1 MNKYLLLL
9 LLFAFSL
16 LISCKDQRYKNDFL
30 AIKNMGDSDPI
41 HSLYT
46 LDSLYEK
53 ISAPSTNI
61 TIQYKLI
68 KTRLKDKAYINAT
81 SDNEIC
87 QVVDYYK
94 SHGTN
99 TERQEALYYAGSVYR
114 DLNDIPRSLEYF
126 LNSVKAGETNNNC
139 DSIILR
145 NSYSN
150 ISYLFNLVQDYPH
163 ALEYAQKEKNLTIEL
178 GEPIKDAELR
188 LGYAYAYCDSADLA
202 IASFDTAMVL
212 FSNEMEQ
219 QNLEAL
225 CSILYYYSFYKQ
237 KDKAYNCY
245 CLIKD
250 LEIQTCKNGLLALSE
265 FYSLME
271 DDDASIASLKE
282 ILRDSDVLMHQY
294 DAAKNL
300 FLNYYSKNDWK
311 EASEFANLY
320 ILLSDSLD
328 LGGRQELA
336 ATVNNQYQYYRNKE
350 KENKIIEEKETYFRW
365 LLSIATISLVVLLL
379 GFYLFEKYKNKQL
392 RTILSV
398 SDELKV
404 IKNERN
410 SLSNEIFIQHKEL
423 NIAKESLRLSIKELV
438 ETQEKLVNTNSQLR
452 ICKEELK
459 QKEELIDDKT
469 NQNIALIRLLHQANM
484 NEQCEDIIQKLD
496 RCSRGLDHLSTDDW
510 DNLYIAVDKQ
520 FPTFKDQ
527 IINELGDITNEKIQ
541 FCYLLRIG
549 LSKTQIQNIM
559 SVSRATIWRWEKK
572 YSWISF
578 PERNSSDSD
587 NP

>member
-1 MNKYLLLL
+1 M
-9 LLFAFSL
+9 
-16 LISCKDQRYKNDFL
+16 
-30 AIKNMGDSDPI
+30 
-41 HSLYT
+41 
-46 LDSLYEK
+46 
-53 ISAPSTNI
+53 
-61 TIQYKLI
+61 
-68 KTRLKDKAYINAT
+68 
-81 SDNEIC
+81 
-87 QVVDYYK
+87 
-94 SHGTN
+94 
-99 TERQEALYYAGSVYR
+99 
-114 DLNDIPRSLEYF
+114 
-126 LNSVKAGETNNNC
+126 KAGETNNNS
-139 DSIILR
+139 DSLILR

-150 ISYLFNLVQDYPH
+150 ISYLFNLVQDYQH
-163 ALEYAQKEKNLTIEL
+163 ALEYAQKEKDLTIEL
-178 GEPIKDAELR
+178 GEPIREAELR
-188 LGYAYAYCDSADLA
+188 LGYAYAYCDSVDLA

-250 LEIQTCKNGLLALSE
+250 QEIQTCQNGLLALSE

-271 DDDASIASLKE
+271 DDDAAIASLKE
-282 ILRDSDVLMHQY
+282 ILRESDILMHQY

-300 FLNYYSKNDWK
+300 FLNYYSKKDWK

-320 ILLSDSLD
+320 ISLSDSLD

-365 LLSIATISLVVLLL
+365 LLSIAAISLVVLLL
-379 GFYLFEKYKNKQL
+379 CFYLFEKYKNKQL

-410 SLSNEIFIQHKEL
+410 SLTNEIYIQHKEL

-459 QKEELIDDKT
+459 QKEELIDNKT

-484 NEQCEDIIQKLD
+484 NEQYEDIIQKLD
-496 RCSRGLDHLSTDDW
+496 RCSRGLEHLSTDDW